1 MSLENLTFISGG
13 EDIAAEQAGA
23 LESGTLNSIIAKRMG
38 QIAKGHTARADDGI
52 SYAEM
57 LRNAQGWYLRPMLER
72 THGHAVPKE
81 LIATAKAA
89 ENLAALCW
97 AVADKARR
105 HAARMEAAE
114 RAQQE
119 E

>member
-1 MSLENLTFISGG
+1 MIEGLEFIRGG
-13 EDIAAEQAGA
+13 EDIAAEQSGA
-23 LESGTLNSIIAKRMG
+23 LQSGTLNAIIAKRMG
-38 QIAKGHTARADDGI
+38 QIAKGHSAAADDAV

-72 THGHAVPKE
+72 THGNTTPRE
-81 LIATAKAA
+81 LLATAKAA

-105 HAARMEAAE
+105 QSAAIEAAE
-114 RAQQE
+114 QSQQE

>member
-1 MSLENLTFISGG
+1 MIEGLTFLAGG
-13 EDIAAEQAGA
+13 EDIGAEQQLA
-23 LESGTLNSIIAKRMG
+23 LASPTLNNIIAKRLG
-38 QIAKGHTARADDGI
+38 QIVKGHTAAADDAV

-72 THGHAVPKE
+72 THGNAVPKE
-81 LIATAKAA
+81 LLATAKAA

-105 HAARMEAAE
+105 QAATIEAAE
-114 RAQQE
+114 QAQQE
-119 E
+119 D